1 MLGAM
6 HVLIAKEDYE
16 DYGVQRA
23 PTKLTIC
30 AP

>member
-6 HVLIAKEDYE
+6 HVLMAKEDGE

-23 PTKLTIC
+23 PGTLISH